1 MLTPPHLPTPLL
13 LLLLLLP
20 LSWTEQQRDRRYHI
34 SPSGTYHLASNPR
47 IIYKPGRDVCV
58 VEEVPTLNLTFPLAW
73 TPGTYCTH
81 PTYLR
86 QRCCEGYTVAAREQG
101 CPVEEEVEDTL
112 TTGEQLG
119 GCDRFL
125 HLLHRYRLHALLHAH
140 PSAHTLLLPLN
151 QGFRDLDSATWS
163 ELGRAVRMGERW
175 SGPPLLLYHLLPR
188 RWYTAHLYHGQHLPT
203 LYQDHPVTVTLTGNK
218 MVLVNCVPVVRVDL
232 HARDGVVQVISR
244 PLPPAYTMT
253 LADLISGDPKL
264 TIFYSVLGYA
274 EMVSLVR
281 HSGPLTVFA
290 PTNDAFR
297 LLPRRFLDSITY
309 DAKYFPALQALGR
322 QHLVEG
328 TECSTGL
335 RGKVRLKTVEGS
347 SLPVGCSASL
357 TLTIGNATVTTPDVI
372 TSNGVLHYV
381 DRVLI
386 PPMALS
392 LVQVARRAGATR
404 YIHLVRK
411 VGLFKDLVSFGP
423 YTVFAPSNQALRG
436 LKRSLVRNL
445 DALRNLVL
453 YHLAEGAHASFTL
466 KDNHLLSSRLQGAS
480 LRIKI
485 HPKVMSVEDGV
496 VTSSD
501 HVAFNGYVHVLDK
514 VLTPPTHTLARTLAL
529 TPTLSRFT
537 ALFTQAGVWAWR
549 DLSLGVGPYT
559 LLAVKDEDMETW
571 ATDTFTYYRII
582 HDLSLLNQSLNTH
595 LLEDFVMP
603 RALQEGSTS
612 LLRPRQASRT
622 LRLTVT
628 DGRLS
633 LRHASVSDTFL
644 LCTNGIILFIDALL
658 LP

>member
-101 CPVEEEVEDTL
+101 CPVEEVVEDTL

-151 QGFRDLDSATWS
+151 Q
-163 ELGRAVRMGERW
+163 
-175 SGPPLLLYHLLPR
+175 
-188 RWYTAHLYHGQHLPT
+188 
-203 LYQDHPVTVTLTGNK
+203 

-549 DLSLGVGPYT
+549 DLSLGAGPYT

-595 LLEDFVMP
+595 LVEDFVMP